1 MALFKKKRPESA
13 VVDPSSI
20 NTNSVF
26 DAATE
31 QRIQAI
37 GTRILDHARQQK
49 QSWLSTAFWS
59 DKLMDWA
66 MEDEHFKVQLFR
78 FVDTFPT
85 LVTPEQ
91 VHDHL
96 MDYLT
101 QPNVKLPPGMGLG
114 LKAGGLM
121 QGTMTKTVTNQI
133 TKMAQRFIAGTDA
146 QSALPSLENMWKEGV
161 AFDGQS

>member
-1 MALFKKKRPESA
+1 MAFFKRQSKAANSPI
-13 VVDPSSI
+13 DPSDP

-31 QRIQAI
+31 QRILEIGSLLLHQA
-37 GTRILDHARQQK
+37 RSKK

-66 MEDEHFKVQLFR
+66 MQDEAFKIQLFR
-78 FVDTFPT
+78 FVDTFPM

-101 QPNVKLPPGMGLG
+101 QPGVKL
-114 LKAGGLM
+114 
-121 QGTMTKTVTNQI
+121 TSRSWH
-133 TKMAQRFIAGTDA
+133 RFEGWRNDA
-146 QSALPSLENMWKEGV
+146 KHNDKNCHKPNYKNG
-161 AFDGQS
+161 